1 MDDIANADRLREI
14 LADLLKRRLAESL
27 EQVEKALATWR
38 GGDMSVFE
46 AHGEVLRHV
55 GRAEMVAEQIS
66 RPDVD
71 APGLLRQA
79 FDSEI
84 VSREEFV
91 KMVGRQPEDVEPAA
105 APTELGTGLPP
116 KIQVVEELIGKGP
129 ILVHIDARAEE
140 VHVPESFSADPRL
153 VLRFG
158 YDLSPPIA
166 DLEITDE
173 ALSGTL
179 TFGGVPFTCVLPWS
193 AVYAVVSEAD
203 QKGMVWPDDVPT
215 AAIDQEP
222 TELASGNGKPRRPPT
237 EPGPSGP
244 GPRPNPDEV
253 KRGSHLKLVK

>member
-14 LADLLKRRLAESL
+14 LADLLKQRLAESL
-27 EQVEKALATWR
+27 DKVDKALATWR
-38 GGDMSVFE
+38 EGEMSVFE

-66 RPDVD
+66 RPEVD

-79 FDSEI
+79 FDSGI
-84 VSREEFV
+84 LSREEFV
-91 KMVGRQPEDVEPAA
+91 ALVGRQPEEVEPAA
-105 APTELGTGLPP
+105 APADLGSGLPP

-129 ILVHIDARAEE
+129 ILVHIDARADE
-140 VHVPESFSADPRL
+140 VQVPESFSADPRL

-193 AVYAVVSEAD
+193 AVYAVVSESD
-203 QKGMVWPDDVPT
+203 QKGMVWPDDVPS
-215 AAIDQEP
+215 AALDQDSSQV
-222 TELASGNGKPRRPPT
+222 SGRAGSSRPPT
-237 EPGPSGP
+237 EPGPQGP
-244 GPRPNPDEV
+244 APRPNPDEV

>member
-1 MDDIANADRLREI
+1 MAQSDRLREI
-14 LADLLKRRLAESL
+14 LAELLKRRLAESL
-27 EQVEKALATWR
+27 AQVEQALSSWR
-38 GGDMSVFE
+38 GDEMSVFE

-66 RPDVD
+66 RPQVD

-84 VSREEFV
+84 LSRDEFV
-91 KMVGRQPEDVEPAA
+91 ELVGRPPEEVEPAA
-105 APTELGTGLPP
+105 AISELPSGLPP
-116 KIQVVEELIGKGP
+116 KNQVVEELIGTGP
-129 ILVHIDARAEE
+129 ILVHIDARADG
-140 VHVPESFSADPRL
+140 VQVPQSFTADPRL

-166 DLEITDE
+166 DLEIGDD
-173 ALSGTL
+173 ALAGTL

-203 QKGMVWPDDVPT
+203 QKGMVWPDDVPP
-215 AAIDQEP
+215 AVLDEM
-222 TELASGNGKPRRPPT
+222 SGNGKRRPPSENDA
-237 EPGPSGP
+237 EP
-244 GPRPNPDEV
+244 

>member
-14 LADLLKRRLAESL
+14 LADLLKRRLADSL
-27 EQVEKALATWR
+27 EHVEQALATWR

-71 APGLLRQA
+71 APGLLRTA
-79 FDSEI
+79 YDSGI
-84 VSREEFV
+84 VGREEFV
-91 KMVGRQPEDVEPAA
+91 ELVGRAPEEVEPAA
-105 APTELGTGLPP
+105 APPEGSDLGSGLPP

-129 ILVHIDARAEE
+129 ILVHIDARADE
-140 VHVPESFSADPRL
+140 VCVPESFTADPRL

-166 DLEITDE
+166 DLEIDDD

-203 QKGMVWPDDVPT
+203 QKGMVWPDDVPSAVLDDMSAPTDKEERNAHVESPASRPDPDT
-215 AAIDQEP
+215 A
-222 TELASGNGKPRRPPT
+222 
-237 EPGPSGP
+237 
-244 GPRPNPDEV
+244 